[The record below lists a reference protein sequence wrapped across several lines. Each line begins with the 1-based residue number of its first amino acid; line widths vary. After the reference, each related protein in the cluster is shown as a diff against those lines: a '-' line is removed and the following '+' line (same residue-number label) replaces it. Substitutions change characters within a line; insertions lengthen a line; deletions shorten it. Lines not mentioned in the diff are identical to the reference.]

1 MAYGA
6 TGGMAA
12 QNPGPFDGSMTDGP
26 MEDHDESTPHK
37 DEDIYE
43 GATGILPKS
52 LMAGKDFKVGE
63 EIVLQITRIGE
74 NDFEVK
80 YASEKGGGEKE
91 EMPSEVDDLGKSD
104 RYRTEMGT
112 MME

>member
-6 TGGMAA
+6 TGGMSAS
-12 QNPGPFDGSMTDGP
+12 NPGPVSDMTDGP
-26 MEDHDESTPHK
+26 VEMEHENKPEEES
-37 DEDIYE
+37 ES
-43 GATGILPKS
+43 ATGILPKS

-80 YASEKGGGEKE
+80 YASDKGEGGKE
-91 EMPSEVDDLGKSD
+91 GGYEEAPDNSGKSD
-104 RYRTEMGT
+104 RYHTEMGT